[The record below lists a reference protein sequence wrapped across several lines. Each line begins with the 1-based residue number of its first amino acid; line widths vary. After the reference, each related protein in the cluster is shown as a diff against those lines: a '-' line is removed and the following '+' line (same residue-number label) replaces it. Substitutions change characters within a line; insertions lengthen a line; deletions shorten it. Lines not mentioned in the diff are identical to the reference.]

1 MTNNKHAMRIGF
13 DAKRAIQNFTGLG
26 NYSRY
31 LIEALC
37 RYYPGNEYL
46 LFAPAYRASR
56 QLDTMLSR
64 CPSLEFRYPEGM
76 WKHVRPLW
84 RTFGITHR
92 LTDEQIDIYH
102 GLSNELPLNIR
113 KQKRAKSVITV
124 HDLIFIRY
132 PHYYQPADRR
142 LYTYKYGAS
151 CRNADA
157 IVAISECTK
166 RDIVNYFHIDPAK
179 IHTIY
184 QGCDPSFA
192 LPASEAAKQEVKERY
207 QLPER
212 YVLNVGSIE
221 ERKNALLAVEA
232 MLRVPES
239 VHLVI
244 VGKRTPYTEKVEHFI
259 EENRLQGR
267 VHLLHNVAFRHLP
280 ALYQQAEVFVY
291 PSRFEGFGIPVL
303 EALHSQVPVIAA
315 TGSCLEEAGGPD
327 SVYIHPDDVSGMASV
342 LNRLLDNPDER
353 RYRAEQGK
361 RFAAR
366 FSEKQ
371 QAEQLINL
379 YQSLLA
385 AQP

>member
-1 MTNNKHAMRIGF
+1 MRIGF

-37 RYYPGNEYL
+37 RHYPENEYL

-56 QLDTMLSR
+56 QLDTMLAR
-64 CPSLEFRYPEGM
+64 CPSMEFRYPEGM
-76 WKHVRPLW
+76 WKHAKALW
-84 RTFGITHR
+84 RTFGITRR
-92 LTDEQIDIYH
+92 LADEQIDIYH

-113 KQKRAKSVITV
+113 KQKRAKSVVTV
-124 HDLIFIRY
+124 HDLIFIRF
-132 PHYYQPADRR
+132 PQYYQPADRR
-142 LYTYKYGAS
+142 LYTYKYGMS

-166 RDIVNYFHIDPAK
+166 RDIVNYFHIDPDK

-192 LPASEAAKQEVKERY
+192 LPASEAEKQEAKERY
-207 QLPER
+207 RLPER

-221 ERKNALLAVEA
+221 ERKNALLAVKA
-232 MLRVPES
+232 MLRVPED

-244 VGKRTPYTEKVEHFI
+244 VGKRTPYTGKVERFI

-267 VHLLHNVAFRHLP
+267 VHLLHDVAFRHLP
-280 ALYQQAEVFVY
+280 AVYQQAEVFVY

-327 SVYIHPDDVSGMASV
+327 SVYVRPDDVPGMASA

-353 RYRAEQGK
+353 RYRAIQGK

-366 FSEKQ
+366 FSERQ

-385 AQP
+385 TQP

>member
-1 MTNNKHAMRIGF
+1 MRIGF

-166 RDIVNYFHIDPAK
+166 RD
-179 IHTIY
+179 
-184 QGCDPSFA
+184 SFA

-353 RYRAEQGK
+353 HYRAEQGK